1 MPAAKYG
8 ATHAERVSAMPQV
21 IVVDCGST
29 NLRAIAVDQN
39 GRIAATA
46 GRPNAPVP
54 QPGQPRG
61 YIIWDMEQLWSQICE
76 VTRECAAR
84 AEDIRAVTFTTWGAD
99 GAPVRADGSLAYP
112 PICWQDTRTEALA
125 ASIGERMPVLEIYR
139 ETGYQVIPF
148 NTLLKLIW
156 LRENEPQTLDG
167 TQWLMM
173 AGLLSMRLCGER
185 SIDPTAGGTMMAMD
199 MARRDWSPRM
209 LALAGLDSS
218 FFPSW
223 VEPGG
228 VIGRVTAGAAAETG
242 LPEGIAVVA
251 AGHDTQFAAIGSGAQ
266 PGEAILSSGT
276 WEILML
282 RQDSFQATEDGFADG
297 VLIEC
302 DAVPGF
308 YNPQLL
314 MMGSGVLEW
323 IRDHFYAGLGEGDE
337 AYARLA
343 KDCEQVGL
351 GSGGVTVLPSF
362 VASTGPA
369 KRYGTQGTILGL
381 TITTEPAQVYRA
393 ALEGLTCQLRH
404 ALEVLRS
411 ATGASPTLIRV
422 VGGGSKNALWNQMRA
437 DMTGLPI
444 VTIDQKEATV
454 VGAAMFAQLGAGT
467 FATLAEAQAAMKG
480 GAATVEPGDGAACDE
495 LYAKYRQGIEALGGF
510 YGA

>member
-1 MPAAKYG
+1 
-8 ATHAERVSAMPQV
+8 MPQV

-29 NLRAIAVDQN
+29 NLRAIAVDET
-39 GRIAATA
+39 GRIVAGA

-54 QPGQPRG
+54 QPGMPRG
-61 YIIWDMEQLWSQICE
+61 HIVWDTAQLWSRICA
-76 VTRECAAR
+76 VTRECAAH
-84 AEDIRAVTFTTWGAD
+84 ASDVRAVTFTTWGAD

-125 ASIGERMPVLEIYR
+125 ATIGDRLPVLDIYH
-139 ETGYQVIPF
+139 ETGYQIIPF

-156 LRENEPQTLDG
+156 LRENEPRALEG

-185 SIDPTAGGTMMAMD
+185 SLDPTAGGTMMAMD
-199 MARRDWSPRM
+199 MARRDWSPRL
-209 LALAGLDSS
+209 LALAGLEAP
-218 FFPSW
+218 FFPRW
-223 VEPGG
+223 IEPGG
-228 VIGRVTAGAAAETG
+228 VIGTVTAAAATETG
-242 LPEGIAVVA
+242 LPAGIAVVA

-282 RQDSFQATEDGFADG
+282 RQDSFQATEAGLADG
-297 VLIEC
+297 VLVEC
-302 DAVPGF
+302 DAVPGY

-323 IRDHFYAGLGEGDE
+323 IRDHFYSGLGSGEE

-343 KDCEQVGL
+343 ADCESAGA

-362 VASTGPA
+362 VAATGPA
-369 KRYGTQGTILGL
+369 KRYGTQGTVLGL

-404 ALEVLRS
+404 ALEVLAT
-411 ATGASPTLIRV
+411 ATGATPQLVRV

-437 DMTGLPI
+437 DTTGLPI
-444 VTIDQKEATV
+444 VVTEQKEATV

-467 FATLAEAQAAMKG
+467 FACLAEAQAAMTG
-480 GAATVEPGDGAACDE
+480 GAATVEPGARGAADE
-495 LYAKYRQGIEALGGF
+495 MYAQYRRALEALSGF
-510 YGA
+510 YSG

>member
-1 MPAAKYG
+1 
-8 ATHAERVSAMPQV
+8 MPQV

-29 NLRAIAVDQN
+29 NLRAIAVDEA
-39 GRIAATA
+39 GRIVASA
-46 GRPNAPVP
+46 GRPNDSIA
-54 QPGQPRG
+54 QPGMPKG
-61 YIIWDMEQLWSQICE
+61 YIIWDMDQLWSKIRE
-76 VTRECAAR
+76 VTGEVAGQAS
-84 AEDIRAVTFTTWGAD
+84 DVRAVTFTTWGAD

-125 ASIGERMPVLEIYR
+125 ASIGDRLPVLDIYR
-139 ETGYQVIPF
+139 ETGYQIIPF

-156 LRENEPQTLDG
+156 LRENEPATLDG

-173 AGLLSMRLCGER
+173 AGLFSMRLCGER
-185 SIDPTAGGTMMAMD
+185 SLDPTAGGTMMAMD
-199 MARRDWSPRM
+199 MAGRDWSPQM
-209 LALAGLDSS
+209 LALAGLDASA
-218 FFPSW
+218 FPRW

-228 VIGRVTAGAAAETG
+228 VIGQVTAAAAAETG

-251 AGHDTQFAAIGSGAQ
+251 AGHDTQFAAIGAGAQ
-266 PGEAILSSGT
+266 AGEAILSSGT

-282 RQDSFQATEDGFADG
+282 RQDRFQASDQGFADG

-323 IRDHFYAGLGEGDE
+323 VRDHFYAGLGSGEE
-337 AYARLA
+337 AYAKLA
-343 KDCEQVGL
+343 AECGKAGA

-369 KRYGTQGTILGL
+369 KRYGTQGTVLGL
-381 TITTEPAQVYRA
+381 TLISEPAQVYRA

-404 ALEVLRS
+404 ALEVLS
-411 ATGASPTLIRV
+411 QATGAAPELIRV

-454 VGAAMFAQLGAGT
+454 VGAAMFAQLGTGT
-467 FATLAEAQAAMKG
+467 FGSLAEAQAAMTG
-480 GAATVEPGDGAACDE
+480 GAVTVAPATDRDFAER
-495 LYAKYRQGIEALGGF
+495 LYARYRRALESLSGF
-510 YGA
+510 YVG

>member
-1 MPAAKYG
+1 
-8 ATHAERVSAMPQV
+8 MPQV

-29 NLRAIAVDQN
+29 NLRAIAVDDKGQ
-39 GRIAATA
+39 IAATA

-61 YIIWDMEQLWSQICE
+61 YIIWDIEQLWSQICE

-84 AEDIRAVTFTTWGAD
+84 ADDVSAVTFTTWGAD
-99 GAPVRADGSLAYP
+99 GAPVRPDGTLAYP

-125 ASIGERMPVLEIYR
+125 ASIGDRMPVLDIYR

-156 LRENEPQTLDG
+156 LRENEPETLEG

-173 AGLLSMRLCGER
+173 AGLLSMKLCGER
-185 SIDPTAGGTMMAMD
+185 SLDPTAGGTMMAMD

-209 LALAGLDSS
+209 LSLAGLDSG
-218 FFPSW
+218 FFPRW

-228 VIGRVTAGAAAETG
+228 VIGQVTPQAAAETG
-242 LPEGIAVVA
+242 LPAGIAVVA

-266 PGEAILSSGT
+266 RGEAILSSGT

-282 RQDSFQATEDGFADG
+282 RQDSFQATEAGLADG

-302 DAVPGF
+302 DAVPGV

-323 IRDHFYAGLGEGDE
+323 VRDHFYAGLGSDE
-337 AYARLA
+337 KAYAKLA
-343 KDCEQVGL
+343 ADCEQAGA

-362 VASTGPA
+362 VAATGPA
-369 KRYGTQGTILGL
+369 KRYGTQGTVLGL

-404 ALEVLRS
+404 ALEVLGA
-411 ATGASPTLIRV
+411 ATGATPELIRV

-437 DMTGLPI
+437 DLTGLPI
-444 VTIDQKEATV
+444 VTIEQKEATV
-454 VGAAMFAQLGAGT
+454 VGAAMFAHLGVGT
-467 FATLAEAQAAMKG
+467 FASLAEAQAAMTG
-480 GAATVEPGDGAACDE
+480 GAATVEPGDSASTEG
-495 LYAKYRQGIEALGGF
+495 LYARYRQGLEALSGF